1 MQTINALLELKK
13 VTPEILLD
21 EAGGCSPTG
30 RTYDIHDISTK
41 VVLERG
47 QNFFNRIYGKISR
60 RIMGQMDNSGT
71 EDLGLLARLTYSY
84 VLSNTQVLSAVE
96 TSYVLIAGLIPQD
109 VSLAREERPFME
121 TNKTQVN
128 PQLKGHLRGA
138 INVGATAE
146 EVRAVRSV
154 VIEICE
160 ASGMKILDESV
171 PAGWGWRTEVAT
183 I

>member
-71 EDLGLLARLTYSY
+71 EDLGLLARLIYSY

-109 VSLAREERPFME
+109 VSFARDERP
-121 TNKTQVN
+121 VN
-128 PQLKGHLRGA
+128 GTDKQ
-138 INVGATAE
+138 
-146 EVRAVRSV
+146 
-154 VIEICE
+154 
-160 ASGMKILDESV
+160 
-171 PAGWGWRTEVAT
+171 
-183 I
+183 